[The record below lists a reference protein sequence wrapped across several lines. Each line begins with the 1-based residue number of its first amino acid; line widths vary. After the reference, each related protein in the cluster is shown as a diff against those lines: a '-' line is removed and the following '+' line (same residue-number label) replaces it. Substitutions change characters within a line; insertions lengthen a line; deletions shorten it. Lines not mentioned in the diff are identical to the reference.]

1 MSFPPNFACILIK
14 WTHAEL
20 DKERTTLEAQVSKVE
35 QEKNEVKLELAKAKE
50 KKQEAEAYIA
60 ERVASAKKEIQ
71 IQSNQSLKKAE
82 QEIRTRNSLTSYA
95 IGGYAFILTLVWA
108 VNQWTVI
115 KTFPQWFLNRWEN
128 IKTVWQVIQAFFSG
142 W

>member
-1 MSFPPNFACILIK
+1 MSSPESSRPNTDSTAPPIRQRRCVLARRLSFPPNFACILIK

-71 IQSNQSLKKAE
+71 IQSNQSLKK
-82 QEIRTRNSLTSYA
+82 RN
-95 IGGYAFILTLVWA
+95 
-108 VNQWTVI
+108 
-115 KTFPQWFLNRWEN
+115 K
-128 IKTVWQVIQAFFSG
+128 K
-142 W
+142 